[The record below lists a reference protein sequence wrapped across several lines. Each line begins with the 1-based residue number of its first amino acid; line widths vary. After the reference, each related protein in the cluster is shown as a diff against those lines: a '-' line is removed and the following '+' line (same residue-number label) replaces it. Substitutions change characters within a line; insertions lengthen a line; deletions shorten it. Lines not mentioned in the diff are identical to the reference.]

1 MVFDLASKNFSFVT
15 FGRVGSAAL
24 FGVFYLMFAIL
35 LDPESY
41 GNLSY
46 LIALAGTFSV
56 ISRFGLNQSIIVY
69 QAKKNQVLANQVNV
83 LAVITTAVASI
94 ILIPINIFA
103 ALVCFALSLITMNL
117 YNQLGLKKYKRYMAY
132 EISKGILVIALSLGF
147 YYVLEIHGIL
157 LGMAIG
163 YFLFSFN
170 FFRSI
175 NSKIKSFNLI
185 RNNYKVL
192 FHNFGVDAS
201 NNLTKFADKLLIVP
215 LLGFTVV
222 GIYQLNLQILIA
234 LETIPIALHAFLLS
248 EESSGKKHKKIALI
262 ALTASVIIAS
272 FVIIA
277 SPFFIEEFFP
287 KYSDGIFSLQI
298 LILSII
304 PLTIGAIFTAKLQAK
319 ESTLVG
325 YAAIIRIGSLL
336 ALIFIL
342 GSSYGLV
349 GLSFAIL
356 ISVIL
361 NAIFLWI
368 LNKKS
373 QNK

>member
-1 MVFDLASKNFSFVT
+1 MAFDLASKNFSFVT

-24 FGVFYLMFAIL
+24 HGGFYLMFAIL

-69 QAKKNQVLANQVNV
+69 QAKKNQVLVNQINV

-103 ALVCFALSLITMNL
+103 ALVCFALSLVTMNL
-117 YNQLGLKKYKRYMAY
+117 HNQLGLKNYKRYMTY
-132 EISKGILVIALSLGF
+132 EISKGVLVIVLSLGF
-147 YYVLEIHGIL
+147 YYALGIHGIL

-170 FFRSI
+170 FFRGI
-175 NSKIKSFNLI
+175 NSKIKSFTLI

-222 GIYQLNLQILIA
+222 GIYQLNLQILVA

-304 PLTIGAIFTAKLQAK
+304 PLSIGAIFTAKLQAK